1 MPKNDEV
8 KTKNF
13 TEKDTG
19 SFCEPNTIRGL
30 PQQQQKTAIIET
42 SSTAYESLQAGLSY
56 KFNMMAKL
64 VLVAE

>member
-1 MPKNDEV
+1 VAYLNNK
-8 KTKNF
+8 
-13 TEKDTG
+13 
-19 SFCEPNTIRGL
+19 
-30 PQQQQKTAIIET
+30 KTAIIET